1 MIHKISCASG
11 HTTAFAHETDL
22 DLTDGMLVR
31 ALKDAR
37 QTRDRRLQQE
47 ALAWLQIC
55 CPDVVDDLDL
65 TPLGVGDVKRPEG
78 QTPPTNYTQK
88 YSVLSLA

>member
-1 MIHKISCASG
+1 MMHKIACGSG
-11 HTTAFAHETDL
+11 HNTTFAHETDL

-55 CPDVVDDLDL
+55 CPDVVDELDL
-65 TPLGVGDVKRPEG
+65 ASLGADDAKRPEV
-78 QTPPTNYTQK
+78 QTPPTTYSQK
-88 YSVLSLA
+88 YAVFSLA

>member
-1 MIHKISCASG
+1 MIHKISCGRG
-11 HTTAFAHETDL
+11 HNTAFAHETDL
-22 DLTDGMLVR
+22 DLTDSMLVR

-65 TPLGVGDVKRPEG
+65 APLGVDDAKRPEV
-78 QTPPTNYTQK
+78 QTPPTNYSQK

>member
-1 MIHKISCASG
+1 MMHNISGGSG
-11 HTTAFAHETDL
+11 HTPAFAHEPAL
-22 DLTDGMLVR
+22 DLTDGMVVR

-65 TPLGVGDVKRPEG
+65 ASFGADDARRPEV
-78 QTPPTNYTQK
+78 QSPPTNYSQK